1 MFGVGPDFRVIVLFG
16 GDDSAGVAHAI
27 SETTLLLMTQ
37 KKGSWV
43 VERVVGSGELRAP
56 DDSLREQLKRLQ
68 ITPPLSD
75 ERAQEIIDK
84 ALESS
89 SLQMRN
95 LVAIITGLMGSGKT
109 WLLSR
114 LFNQQPPDLYTST
127 GIAEQSFRGLLH
139 HMMSLTSWQQ
149 FSHGNILE
157 YLASVF
163 REEIPPVEV
172 VDVDTTLAS
181 IQISEPA
188 QPPLPTLPSA
198 SSSPSSSV
206 SPPAEASAPQPKPPS
221 QLEKTTTGQSMV
233 RLVKAPQSSQSLTM
247 LELIHMIDTGG
258 QPELMEH
265 MPSLV
270 YCCHLAVLVLN
281 LMFGPDEYPPVH
293 FHVKGK
299 AYKRA
304 LPSQHTGRQTI
315 QQLACTL
322 QAKRF
327 TQKEGQCF
335 RLLVVGTHRDCV
347 EGDLAARVKEYDD
360 ALRAILLPACHGEL
374 IRYSATQIPFVLNL
388 KNPDTNDISTLELM
402 RTKVSESEVGEVINM
417 PGAFLVFEQV
427 LMEFAKKKGR
437 DILSFSECLEVGGN
451 LKMKAEDVQAALIF
465 FHRQITF
472 LYFQYVL
479 PNLVFT
485 KPQTPLDFA
494 NAVVRFSYKVK
505 SGEEKGVEE
514 TLASSLRDGI
524 ITEEILGHKLLS
536 KCFIPNLYEP
546 HDAIDLLLHTFSLAP
561 LSREPQSKTDD
572 SKSVQPAA
580 PSREKREYLMMSL
593 CPAIPNKQ
601 LSQYIPAPSEIA
613 PLVVKFSKDCV
624 PMGCFSSTI
633 SCLLSLYDWQLSR
646 LKDGSPECLAHN
658 LVSLSGPQ
666 LPVQIVLADKAKHL
680 EIHVHA
686 QRDIIS
692 PQVCFRIHEIVFAA
706 IEQVFKRMNLSKID
720 ISPACL
726 CSCSTVSEAHSAL
739 FQKSVDSKWYL
750 QCSRT
755 HKTVG
760 SAQEEHRL
768 WLDVPDTEKEKP
780 SLPKCHLLNI
790 PETVGAEYRRFGTI
804 LLNDGNG
811 TLVDAIEHDCNY
823 QCHRISSKILQKWI
837 LGTGKPPTWR
847 VLVETLRDCKLN
859 VLADQIQTK
868 YL

>member
-1 MFGVGPDFRVIVLFG
+1 MCYFTL
-16 GDDSAGVAHAI
+16 SA
-27 SETTLLLMTQ
+27 
-37 KKGSWV
+37 
-43 VERVVGSGELRAP
+43 
-56 DDSLREQLKRLQ
+56 
-68 ITPPLSD
+68 PLSD

-84 ALESS
+84 ALKSS

-163 REEIPPVEV
+163 RDEISSVEV
-172 VDVDTTLAS
+172 VDVDTTLTS

-188 QPPLPTLPSA
+188 TTDQPPLSTLPSP

-221 QLEKTTTGQSMV
+221 QLEKTTTGQSMM

-335 RLLVVGTHRDCV
+335 RLLVVGTHSDCV
-347 EGDLAARVKEYDD
+347 KGNLAARVQEYDD

-374 IRYSATQIPFVLNL
+374 IRYSATKIPFVLNL
-388 KNPDTNDISTLELM
+388 KNPDDDDKSTLELM
-402 RTKVSESEVGEVINM
+402 RTKVSESELGEVITM

-505 SGEEKGVEE
+505 SGEEKGVKE

-524 ITEEILGHKLLS
+524 ITEEILGHKRLS

-546 HDAIDLLLHTFSLAP
+546 HDAMNLLLHTFSLAP

-601 LSQYIPAPSEIA
+601 LTQYIPAPSEIA

-624 PMGCFSSTI
+624 PIGCFSSTI
-633 SCLLSLYDWQLSR
+633 SCLLAMYDWRLSR
-646 LKDGSPECLAHN
+646 SENGSPECLAHN
-658 LVSLSGPQ
+658 VVSLYDPQ
-666 LPVQIVLADKAKHL
+666 LPVQIVVVDMTNHI
-680 EIHVHA
+680 EIHIQAEKH
-686 QRDIIS
+686 IS
-692 PQVCFRIHEIVFAA
+692 KFCFPQLCFRIRETVFAA
-706 IEQVFKRMNLSKID
+706 IKNVFKTMQLSEIE
-720 ISPACL
+720 ILHAFPCPCPAVRD
-726 CSCSTVSEAHSAL
+726 SHSASIHQSL
-739 FQKSVDSKWYL
+739 DSTWFL
-750 QCSRT
+750 RCSRT
-755 HKTVG
+755 EKNVG
-760 SAQEEHRL
+760 PAEDKHRV
-768 WLDVPDTEKEKP
+768 WLETPVTEKEKP
-780 SLPKCHLLNI
+780 SLPKLLLLNV
-790 PETVGAEYRRFGTI
+790 PEYIGAEYRRFGTF
-804 LLNDGNG
+804 LLNDVTG
-811 TLVDAIEHDCNY
+811 TLVDAIEHDCHEKA
-823 QCHRISSKILQKWI
+823 HRITLKILQEWL
-837 LGTGKPPTWR
+837 LGKGQPTTWES
-847 VLVETLRDCKLN
+847 LVQTLRNCKLN
-859 VLADQIQTK
+859 ELADK
-868 YL
+868 VDKEYR

>member
-1 MFGVGPDFRVIVLFG
+1 MCYFTP
-16 GDDSAGVAHAI
+16 SA
-27 SETTLLLMTQ
+27 
-37 KKGSWV
+37 
-43 VERVVGSGELRAP
+43 
-56 DDSLREQLKRLQ
+56 
-68 ITPPLSD
+68 PLSD

-149 FSHGNILE
+149 FSHENILE

-163 REEIPPVEV
+163 RDEIPPVEV

-181 IQISEPA
+181 VQISEPA
-188 QPPLPTLPSA
+188 TTDQPPLPTHLSA

-221 QLEKTTTGQSMV
+221 QLEKTTTGQSMFW
-233 RLVKAPQSSQSLTM
+233 LVKAPQSSQSLTM

-347 EGDLAARVKEYDD
+347 KGDLAARVKEYDD

-388 KNPDTNDISTLELM
+388 KNPDDDDKSTLELM

-485 KPQTPLDFA
+485 KPQTPLDFT

-524 ITEEILGHKLLS
+524 ITEEILGHKRLS

-572 SKSVQPAA
+572 SKSVKPAA

-601 LSQYIPAPSEIA
+601 LSQYISAPSEIA

-624 PMGCFSSTI
+624 PIGCFSSTI
-633 SCLLSLYDWQLSR
+633 SCLLAMYDWRLSR
-646 LKDGSPECLAHN
+646 SEDGSPECLAHN
-658 LVSLSGPQ
+658 VVSLYDPQ
-666 LPVQIVLADKAKHL
+666 LPVQIVVVDMTNHI
-680 EIHVHA
+680 EIHIQAEKH
-686 QRDIIS
+686 INKFCF
-692 PQVCFRIHEIVFAA
+692 PQLCFRIRETVFAA
-706 IEQVFKRMNLSKID
+706 IKNVFKNMQLSEIE
-720 ISPACL
+720 ILHAFPCPCPAVRD
-726 CSCSTVSEAHSAL
+726 SHSASIH
-739 FQKSVDSKWYL
+739 QSPDSTWFL
-750 QCSRT
+750 RCS
-755 HKTVG
+755 KTGKNVG
-760 SAQEEHRL
+760 PAEDKHRV
-768 WLDVPDTEKEKP
+768 WLETPVTEKEKP
-780 SLPKCHLLNI
+780 SLPKLLDLKI
-790 PETVGAEYRRFGTI
+790 PEIVGADYREFGI
-804 LLNDGNG
+804 FLLNDTTGSKVDSIEIECLG
-811 TLVDAIEHDCNY
+811 KPDRITL
-823 QCHRISSKILQKWI
+823 KILQCWVV
-837 LGTGKPPTWR
+837 GKGEPPTWH
-847 VLVETLRDCKLN
+847 TLRRTLNRCKLT
-859 VLADQIQTK
+859 VLAEQIK
-868 YL
+868 KEFL

>member
-1 MFGVGPDFRVIVLFG
+1 MCYF
-16 GDDSAGVAHAI
+16 
-27 SETTLLLMTQ
+27 
-37 KKGSWV
+37 
-43 VERVVGSGELRAP
+43 
-56 DDSLREQLKRLQ
+56 
-68 ITPPLSD
+68 TPSVPLSD

-127 GIAEQSFRGLLH
+127 GITEQSFRGLLH

-157 YLASVF
+157 YVASVF
-163 REEIPPVEV
+163 RDEIPPVEV
-172 VDVDTTLAS
+172 VDVDATLAS

-221 QLEKTTTGQSMV
+221 QLEKTTTGQSMFW
-233 RLVKAPQSSQSLTM
+233 LVKAPQSSQSLTM

-281 LMFGPDEYPPVH
+281 LMFGPDEYLPVH

-335 RLLVVGTHRDCV
+335 QLLVVGTHRDCV

-360 ALRAILLPACHGEL
+360 ALRAILLPACEAEL
-374 IRYSATQIPFVLNL
+374 ICYSPSEIPFVLNL
-388 KNPDTNDISTLELM
+388 KEPDDDDVSKLELI
-402 RTKVSESEVGEVINM
+402 RTKVSESEVGEVVTK
-417 PGAFLVFEQV
+417 PGSYFIFEQV
-427 LMEFAKKKGR
+427 LMEFAAKKGR
-437 DILSFSECLEVGGN
+437 DILSFDECLEVGGN

-472 LYFQYVL
+472 LYFQHVL

-485 KPQTPLDFA
+485 KPQTPLDFI
-494 NAVVRFSYKVK
+494 NAVVQFSYKVNC
-505 SGEEKGVEE
+505 GEVKGV
-514 TLASSLRDGI
+514 TAKLTSSLRDGI
-524 ITEEILGHKLLS
+524 ITEEILSHKLLS

-561 LSREPQSKTDD
+561 LSYQPQSNKG
-572 SKSVQPAA
+572 SMQVVQSSTSALA
-580 PSREKREYLMMSL
+580 GRKKREYLMMSL
-593 CPAIPNKQ
+593 LPNKQ
-601 LSQYIPAPSEIA
+601 LSPTASGIA

-624 PMGCFSSTI
+624 PLGCFSSTI
-633 SCLLSLYDWQLSR
+633 SCLLALYDWELSR
-646 LKDGSPECLAHN
+646 LENGSPECLAHN
-658 LVSLSGPQ
+658 VVSLSGPQ
-666 LPVQIVLADKAKHL
+666 LPVQIMLADKAKHI
-680 EIHVHA
+680 EIHVYA
-686 QRDIIS
+686 DEGSDICIS
-692 PQVCFRIHEIVFAA
+692 SCICYRIHEIVFAA
-706 IEQVFKRMNLSKID
+706 ITQVFKRMNMTEID
-720 ISPACL
+720 ISPAFL
-726 CSCSTVSEAHSAL
+726 CSCSRVSEAHSAL
-739 FQKSVDSKWYL
+739 FRKSFDSKWYL
-750 QCSRT
+750 QCSKTRR
-755 HKTVG
+755 TVG
-760 SAQEEHRL
+760 LAQEKHTI
-768 WLDVPDTEKEKP
+768 WLDIPDAEKEKP
-780 SLPKCHLLNI
+780 SLVQFQHLNVS
-790 PETVGAEYRRFGTI
+790 ETVGADYRKFGTL

-811 TLVDAIEHDCNY
+811 KIVETIEHDCHY
-823 QCHRISSKILQKWI
+823 QSYSITTKILQKWI
-837 LGTGKPPTWR
+837 LGTGKAPTWR

-859 VLADQIQTK
+859 VLADQIEK
-868 YL
+868 IYL

>member
-1 MFGVGPDFRVIVLFG
+1 MCYFTP
-16 GDDSAGVAHAI
+16 SA
-27 SETTLLLMTQ
+27 
-37 KKGSWV
+37 
-43 VERVVGSGELRAP
+43 
-56 DDSLREQLKRLQ
+56 
-68 ITPPLSD
+68 PLSD

-163 REEIPPVEV
+163 REELSSVEV

-188 QPPLPTLPSA
+188 TTDQPPLRTLPSA
-198 SSSPSSSV
+198 SSTPSSSV
-206 SPPAEASAPQPKPPS
+206 SPSAETSAPQPKPPS
-221 QLEKTTTGQSMV
+221 QLVKTTTGQSMV

-265 MPSLV
+265 MPSLL

-293 FHVKGK
+293 MHVKGK

-347 EGDLAARVKEYDD
+347 KGDLAARVKEYDD
-360 ALRAILLPACHGEL
+360 ALRAILLPACEAELICYSPSEIPFVVNLKEPDDDDVSKLEL
-374 IRYSATQIPFVLNL
+374 IR
-388 KNPDTNDISTLELM
+388 
-402 RTKVSESEVGEVINM
+402 TKVGESGVGKVVTK
-417 PGAFLVFEQV
+417 PGSYFIFEQV
-427 LMEFAKKKGR
+427 LTEFAAKTGR
-437 DILSFSECLEVGGN
+437 DILSFDECLEVGGN
-451 LKMKAEDVQAALIF
+451 LKMKTEDVQAALIF

-472 LYFQYVL
+472 LHFQYVL

-485 KPQTPLDFA
+485 KPQIPLDFI
-494 NAVVRFSYKVK
+494 NAVVQFSYEVNA
-505 SGEEKGVEE
+505 GEVKGV
-514 TLASSLRDGI
+514 TAKLSSSLRDGI
-524 ITEEILGHKLLS
+524 ITEEILGHKRLS

-546 HDAIDLLLHTFSLAP
+546 HDAIDLMLHTFSLAP
-561 LSREPQSKTDD
+561 FSHEPQSKTDD
-572 SKSVQPAA
+572 SKFVQPAA
-580 PSREKREYLMMSL
+580 PSRGKREYLMMSL

-633 SCLLSLYDWQLSR
+633 SCLLAMYDWRLSR
-646 LKDGSPECLAHN
+646 AKNGSPECLAHN
-658 LVSLSGPQ
+658 VVSLYDPQ
-666 LPVQIVLADKAKHL
+666 LPVQIILVDMANHI
-680 EIHVHA
+680 EIHIRAKEEINKCLFPSICVHIREA
-686 QRDIIS
+686 
-692 PQVCFRIHEIVFAA
+692 VFAA
-706 IEQVFKRMNLSKID
+706 VTEVFDTMHLAEME
-720 ISPACL
+720 ISPAFL
-726 CSCSTVSEAHSAL
+726 CSCGEFSESHSAST
-739 FQKSVDSKWYL
+739 FQFQSEMFL
-750 QCSRT
+750 RCSRANET
-755 HKTVG
+755 IE
-760 SAQEEHRL
+760 SAQQKHKM
-768 WLDVPDTEKEKP
+768 WLETPVVEKEKP
-780 SLPKCHLLNI
+780 TLPKLYQLNI
-790 PETVGAEYRRFGTI
+790 PECVGADYIKFGTL
-804 LLNDGNG
+804 LLNDECG
-811 TLVDAIEHDCNY
+811 TLVDAIEHDCR
-823 QCHRISSKILQKWI
+823 QSHRITSKILQKWVN
-837 LGTGKPPTWR
+837 GTGKPPTWQA
-847 VLVETLRDCKLN
+847 LIETLCSCN
-859 VLADQIQTK
+859 YTTLADQIHKQ

>member
-1 MFGVGPDFRVIVLFG
+1 MCYFTP
-16 GDDSAGVAHAI
+16 SA
-27 SETTLLLMTQ
+27 
-37 KKGSWV
+37 
-43 VERVVGSGELRAP
+43 
-56 DDSLREQLKRLQ
+56 
-68 ITPPLSD
+68 PLSD

-157 YLASVF
+157 YLASIF

-172 VDVDTTLAS
+172 VNVDTTLAS

-188 QPPLPTLPSA
+188 TTDQPPLPTLPSP

-221 QLEKTTTGQSMV
+221 HLEKTTTGQSMV
-233 RLVKAPQSSQSLTM
+233 WLVKTPQSSQSLTM

-270 YCCHLAVLVLN
+270 YYCHLAVLVLN

-293 FHVKGK
+293 MHENGK

-304 LPSQHTGRQTI
+304 LPSQYTGRQMI

-327 TQKEGQCF
+327 SQREGQIF
-335 RLLVVGTHRDCV
+335 RVLVVATHRDRV
-347 EGDLAARVKEYDD
+347 WRLAARVRAYDQ
-360 ALRAILLPACHGEL
+360 ALRDILLPACDNEL
-374 IRYSATQIPFVLNL
+374 IRYSASEIPFVVNL
-388 KNPDTNDISTLELM
+388 KKPNKEDVSKFELI
-402 RTKVSESEVGEVINM
+402 RTKVSESGVGEVINV
-417 PGAFLVFEQV
+417 PGAFLLFEQELV
-427 LMEFAKKKGR
+427 GFASKEGR
-437 DILSFSECLEVGGN
+437 DIVSLDESMRVGGN
-451 LKMKAEDVQAALIF
+451 LKMKAENVQAALIF
-465 FHRQITF
+465 FHRQMTF
-472 LYFQYVL
+472 LYFQHVL

-485 KPQTPLDFA
+485 NPQIPVDCV
-494 NAVVRFSYKVK
+494 NAIVQFSYKVN
-505 SGEEKGVEE
+505 SGELKGVEE
-514 TLASSLRDGI
+514 NLTSSLRDGVV
-524 ITEEILGHKLLS
+524 TKETLGHSLLS

-546 HDAIDLLLHTFSLAP
+546 QHAIDLLLHTFTLAP
-561 LSREPQSKTDD
+561 LSCEPESMVGSRE
-572 SKSVQPAA
+572 AA
-580 PSREKREYLMMSL
+580 LPTTPTSSSREKREYLMMSL
-593 CPAIPNKQ
+593 RPAKSDKELSRYVRAHSDIP
-601 LSQYIPAPSEIA
+601 
-613 PLVVKFSKDCV
+613 PLVVHFSKDCV
-624 PMGCFSSTI
+624 PLSCFSSTI

-646 LKDGSPECLAHN
+646 LKDSSPECLAHN

-790 PETVGAEYRRFGTI
+790 PETVGAEYRIFGTI

-837 LGTGKPPTWR
+837 LGTGKPLTWR

>member
-1 MFGVGPDFRVIVLFG
+1 MCYFTP
-16 GDDSAGVAHAI
+16 SA
-27 SETTLLLMTQ
+27 
-37 KKGSWV
+37 
-43 VERVVGSGELRAP
+43 
-56 DDSLREQLKRLQ
+56 
-68 ITPPLSD
+68 PLSD

-163 REEIPPVEV
+163 RDEIPVEV

-221 QLEKTTTGQSMV
+221 QLEKTTTGQSIV
-233 RLVKAPQSSQSLTM
+233 RLVKAPQSSQSYTM

-281 LMFGPDEYPPVH
+281 LMFGPDEYPPVD

-347 EGDLAARVKEYDD
+347 KGDLAARVKEYDD
-360 ALRAILLPACHGEL
+360 ALKAILLPACHGEL
-374 IRYSATQIPFVLNL
+374 IRYSATEIPFVLNL
-388 KNPDTNDISTLELM
+388 KNPNGDDESTLELM
-402 RTKVSESEVGEVINM
+402 RTKVSESKVGEVINM

-472 LYFQYVL
+472 LYFQSVL

-494 NAVVRFSYKVK
+494 NAVVQFSYKVK

-514 TLASSLRDGI
+514 TLTSSLRDGI
-524 ITEEILGHKLLS
+524 ITEEILGHSLLS

-546 HDAIDLLLHTFSLAP
+546 HDAVDLLLHTFSLAP

-601 LSQYIPAPSEIA
+601 LSQCIPAPSEIA

-633 SCLLSLYDWQLSR
+633 SCLLAMYDWRLSR
-646 LKDGSPECLAHN
+646 SEDGSPECLAHN
-658 LVSLSGPQ
+658 VVSLYDPQ
-666 LPVQIVLADKAKHL
+666 LPVQIVVVDMTNHIEIYVQAEKH
-680 EIHVHA
+680 INKF
-686 QRDIIS
+686 S
-692 PQVCFRIHEIVFAA
+692 FPQLCFQIRETVFAA
-706 IEQVFKRMNLSKID
+706 IENVFKTMHLSEIE
-720 ISPACL
+720 ILHAFPCPCPAVRD
-726 CSCSTVSEAHSAL
+726 SHSASIHQSPDSTRFL
-739 FQKSVDSKWYL
+739 RCSKTGKSVGPAEDK
-750 QCSRT
+750 
-755 HKTVG
+755 
-760 SAQEEHRL
+760 HRV
-768 WLDVPDTEKEKP
+768 WLETPVTEKEKP
-780 SLPKCHLLNI
+780 FLPKLLDLEIPEKVGADYRKKPSLPKLLLLNV
-790 PETVGAEYRRFGTI
+790 PECIGAEYRRFGTF
-804 LLNDGNG
+804 LLNDVTG
-811 TLVDAIEHDCNY
+811 TLVDAIEHDCHDRA
-823 QCHRISSKILQKWI
+823 HRITLKILQEWL
-837 LGTGKPPTWR
+837 LGKGQPTTWES
-847 VLVETLRDCKLN
+847 LVQTLRNCKLN
-859 VLADQIQTK
+859 ELADK
-868 YL
+868 VDKEYR

>member
-1 MFGVGPDFRVIVLFG
+1 MCYFTP
-16 GDDSAGVAHAI
+16 SA
-27 SETTLLLMTQ
+27 
-37 KKGSWV
+37 
-43 VERVVGSGELRAP
+43 
-56 DDSLREQLKRLQ
+56 
-68 ITPPLSD
+68 PLSD

-181 IQISEPA
+181 IQISELA
-188 QPPLPTLPSA
+188 TTDQPPLPTLLSS

-206 SPPAEASAPQPKPPS
+206 SPPAEASASQPKPPS
-221 QLEKTTTGQSMV
+221 QLEKTTTGQSMM
-233 RLVKAPQSSQSLTM
+233 RLVQAPQSSQSLTM

-304 LPSQHTGRQTI
+304 LPSQHTGRQMI

-327 TQKEGQCF
+327 SQREGQIF
-335 RLLVVGTHRDCV
+335 RVLVVATHRDRV
-347 EGDLAARVKEYDD
+347 WRLAARVRAYDQ
-360 ALRAILLPACHGEL
+360 ALRDILLPACEGEL
-374 IRYSATQIPFVLNL
+374 ICFSASEIPFVVNL
-388 KNPDTNDISTLELM
+388 KKPNKEDVSKFELI
-402 RTKVSESEVGEVINM
+402 RTKVSESGVGEVINV
-417 PGAFLVFEQV
+417 PGAFLLFEQELV
-427 LMEFAKKKGR
+427 GFASKQGR
-437 DILSFSECLEVGGN
+437 DIVSLDECMHVGGN

-485 KPQTPLDFA
+485 KPQTPLDFT

-505 SGEEKGVEE
+505 SGEEKGVKE

-524 ITEEILGHKLLS
+524 ITEEIFGHKLLS

-561 LSREPQSKTDD
+561 LSREPQLKTDD
-572 SKSVQPAA
+572 SESVQPAA

-633 SCLLSLYDWQLSR
+633 SCLLAMYDWRLSR
-646 LKDGSPECLAHN
+646 SEDGSPECLAHN
-658 LVSLSGPQ
+658 VVSLYDPQ
-666 LPVQIVLADKAKHL
+666 LPVQIVVVDMTNHI
-680 EIHVHA
+680 EIHIQAEKH
-686 QRDIIS
+686 INKFCF
-692 PQVCFRIHEIVFAA
+692 PQLCFRIRETVFAA
-706 IEQVFKRMNLSKID
+706 IKNVFKTMHLSEIE
-720 ISPACL
+720 ISRAFPCPCPAVRD
-726 CSCSTVSEAHSAL
+726 SHSASIHQSL
-739 FQKSVDSKWYL
+739 DSTWFL
-750 QCSRT
+750 RCS
-755 HKTVG
+755 KTEKNVG
-760 SAQEEHRL
+760 PAEDKHRV
-768 WLDVPDTEKEKP
+768 WLETPVTEKEKP
-780 SLPKCHLLNI
+780 SLPKLLDLEI
-790 PETVGAEYRRFGTI
+790 PERVGADYRKFGI
-804 LLNDGNG
+804 FLLNDATGSKVDSIEIECLG
-811 TLVDAIEHDCNY
+811 KPDRITL
-823 QCHRISSKILQKWI
+823 KILQCWVV
-837 LGTGKPPTWR
+837 GKGEPPTWH
-847 VLVETLRDCKLN
+847 TLTHTLNRCKLT
-859 VLADQIQTK
+859 VLAEQIK
-868 YL
+868 KEFL

>member
-1 MFGVGPDFRVIVLFG
+1 MCYFTP
-16 GDDSAGVAHAI
+16 SA
-27 SETTLLLMTQ
+27 
-37 KKGSWV
+37 
-43 VERVVGSGELRAP
+43 
-56 DDSLREQLKRLQ
+56 
-68 ITPPLSD
+68 PLSD

-84 ALESS
+84 ALVSS

-163 REEIPPVEV
+163 REAIPPVEV
-172 VDVDTTLAS
+172 MDVDTTLAS
-181 IQISEPA
+181 NQISEPA
-188 QPPLPTLPSA
+188 TTDQPPLPTLPSA
-198 SSSPSSSV
+198 SSSPSSLV
-206 SPPAEASAPQPKPPS
+206 SPPAEASAPQPKTPS

-281 LMFGPDEYPPVH
+281 LMFGPDEYPPVD

-335 RLLVVGTHRDCV
+335 RLLVVVTHRDCV
-347 EGDLAARVKEYDD
+347 KGDLAARVKEYDD
-360 ALRAILLPACHGEL
+360 ALRAILLPACEAEL
-374 IRYSATQIPFVLNL
+374 ICYSPNEIPFVLNL
-388 KNPDTNDISTLELM
+388 KEPDDDDVSKLELM
-402 RTKVSESEVGEVINM
+402 RTKVSESEVGEVVTK
-417 PGAFLVFEQV
+417 PGSYFVFEQV
-427 LMEFAKKKGR
+427 LMEFAKKKGQ
-437 DILSFSECLEVGGN
+437 DILSFNECLEVGGN

-485 KPQTPLDFA
+485 KPQIPLDFI
-494 NAVVRFSYKVK
+494 NAVVLFSYRVNA
-505 SGEEKGVEE
+505 GEVKGV
-514 TLASSLRDGI
+514 TPKLASSLRDGI
-524 ITEEILGHKLLS
+524 ITEEILSHKLLS

-601 LSQYIPAPSEIA
+601 LSQYIPAPSEIT

-633 SCLLSLYDWQLSR
+633 SCLLAMYDWRLSR
-646 LKDGSPECLAHN
+646 SEDGSPECLAHN
-658 LVSLSGPQ
+658 VISLYDPQ
-666 LPVQIVLADKAKHL
+666 LPGQIIVVDMTSHI
-680 EIHVHA
+680 EIHIRA
-686 QRDIIS
+686 AKNIDSCIF
-692 PQVCFRIHEIVFAA
+692 PQVCFHIRETMFAA
-706 IEQVFKRMNLSKID
+706 IKKVFTNMHLSELE
-720 ISPACL
+720 ISPAFL
-726 CSCSTVSEAHSAL
+726 CSCHKVSESHSA
-739 FQKSVDSKWYL
+739 SVYQSIDSKRFL
-750 QCSRT
+750 RCS
-755 HKTVG
+755 KTGNDVG
-760 SAQEEHRL
+760 PAQEEHRM
-768 WLDVPDTEKEKP
+768 WLETPVIEKEKP
-780 SLPKCHLLNI
+780 SLPKLLDLEI
-790 PETVGAEYRRFGTI
+790 PERVGADYRKFGI
-804 LLNDGNG
+804 FLLNDTTGSKVDSIEIECLG
-811 TLVDAIEHDCNY
+811 KPDRITL
-823 QCHRISSKILQKWI
+823 KILQCWVV
-837 LGTGKPPTWR
+837 GKGEPPTWH
-847 VLVETLRDCKLN
+847 TLRRTLNRCKLT
-859 VLADQIQTK
+859 VLAEQIMEEF
-868 YL
+868 L

>member
-1 MFGVGPDFRVIVLFG
+1 MCYFTP
-16 GDDSAGVAHAI
+16 SA
-27 SETTLLLMTQ
+27 
-37 KKGSWV
+37 
-43 VERVVGSGELRAP
+43 
-56 DDSLREQLKRLQ
+56 
-68 ITPPLSD
+68 PLSD

-84 ALESS
+84 ALVSS

-163 REEIPPVEV
+163 REAIPPVEV
-172 VDVDTTLAS
+172 MDVDTTLAS
-181 IQISEPA
+181 NQISEPA
-188 QPPLPTLPSA
+188 TTDQPPLPTLPSA
-198 SSSPSSSV
+198 SSSPSSLV
-206 SPPAEASAPQPKPPS
+206 SPPAEASAPQPKTPS

-281 LMFGPDEYPPVH
+281 LMFGPDEYPPVD

-347 EGDLAARVKEYDD
+347 KGDLAARVKEYDD
-360 ALRAILLPACHGEL
+360 ALRAILLPACEAEL
-374 IRYSATQIPFVLNL
+374 ICYSPNEIPFVLNL
-388 KNPDTNDISTLELM
+388 KEPDDDDVSKLELM
-402 RTKVSESEVGEVINM
+402 RTKVSESEVGEVVAK
-417 PGAFLVFEQV
+417 PGSYFVFEQV
-427 LMEFAKKKGR
+427 LMEFAKKKGQ
-437 DILSFSECLEVGGN
+437 DILSFNECLEVGGN

-485 KPQTPLDFA
+485 KPQIPLDFI
-494 NAVVRFSYKVK
+494 NAVVLFSYRVNA
-505 SGEEKGVEE
+505 GEVKGV
-514 TLASSLRDGI
+514 TPKLASSLRDGI
-524 ITEEILGHKLLS
+524 ITEEILSHKLLS

-601 LSQYIPAPSEIA
+601 LSQYIPAPSEIT

-633 SCLLSLYDWQLSR
+633 SCLLAMYDWRLSR
-646 LKDGSPECLAHN
+646 SEDGSPECLAHN
-658 LVSLSGPQ
+658 VISLYDPQ
-666 LPVQIVLADKAKHL
+666 LPGQIIVVDMTSHI
-680 EIHVHA
+680 EIHIRA
-686 QRDIIS
+686 AKNIDSCIF
-692 PQVCFRIHEIVFAA
+692 PQVCFHIRETMFAA
-706 IEQVFKRMNLSKID
+706 IKKVFTNMHLSELE
-720 ISPACL
+720 ISPAFL
-726 CSCSTVSEAHSAL
+726 CSCHKVSESHSA
-739 FQKSVDSKWYL
+739 SVYQSIDSKRFL
-750 QCSRT
+750 RCS
-755 HKTVG
+755 KTGNDVG
-760 SAQEEHRL
+760 PAQEEHRM
-768 WLDVPDTEKEKP
+768 WLETPVIEKEKP
-780 SLPKCHLLNI
+780 SLPKLLDLEI
-790 PETVGAEYRRFGTI
+790 PERVGADYRKFGI
-804 LLNDGNG
+804 FLLNDTTGSKVDSIEIECLG
-811 TLVDAIEHDCNY
+811 KPDRITL
-823 QCHRISSKILQKWI
+823 KILQCWVV
-837 LGTGKPPTWR
+837 GKGEPPTWH
-847 VLVETLRDCKLN
+847 TLRRTLNRCKLT
-859 VLADQIQTK
+859 VLAEQIMEEF
-868 YL
+868 L

>member
-1 MFGVGPDFRVIVLFG
+1 MCYFTP
-16 GDDSAGVAHAI
+16 SA
-27 SETTLLLMTQ
+27 
-37 KKGSWV
+37 
-43 VERVVGSGELRAP
+43 
-56 DDSLREQLKRLQ
+56 
-68 ITPPLSD
+68 PLSD

-163 REEIPPVEV
+163 RDEIPPVEV

-188 QPPLPTLPSA
+188 QPHLPTLPSA

-206 SPPAEASAPQPKPPS
+206 SPPAEVSAPQPKPPS
-221 QLEKTTTGQSMV
+221 QLEKTTTGQSIV

-335 RLLVVGTHRDCV
+335 QLLVVGTHRDCV
-347 EGDLAARVKEYDD
+347 EGNLAARVKEYDD
-360 ALRAILLPACHGEL
+360 ALRAILLPACEAEL
-374 IRYSATQIPFVLNL
+374 ICYSPNEIPFVLNL
-388 KNPDTNDISTLELM
+388 KEPDDDDVSKLELI
-402 RTKVSESEVGEVINM
+402 RTKVSESEVGEVVTK
-417 PGAFLVFEQV
+417 PGSYFVFEQV
-427 LMEFAKKKGR
+427 LMEFAKKKGQ

-485 KPQTPLDFA
+485 KPQIPLDFI
-494 NAVVRFSYKVK
+494 NAVVQFSYRVNAGEVK
-505 SGEEKGVEE
+505 WVTPK
-514 TLASSLRDGI
+514 LASSLRDGI

-580 PSREKREYLMMSL
+580 LSREKREYLMMSL

-633 SCLLSLYDWQLSR
+633 SCLLAMYDWRLSR
-646 LKDGSPECLAHN
+646 SEDSSPECLAHN
-658 LVSLSGPQ
+658 VVSLYDPQ
-666 LPVQIVLADKAKHL
+666 LPGQIIVVDMTSHI
-680 EIHVHA
+680 EIHIRA
-686 QRDIIS
+686 PKNIDTCIF
-692 PQVCFRIHEIVFAA
+692 PQICFHIRETMFAA
-706 IEQVFKRMNLSKID
+706 IKKVFTNMHLSELE
-720 ISPACL
+720 ISPAFL
-726 CSCSTVSEAHSAL
+726 CSCPKVSESHSA
-739 FQKSVDSKWYL
+739 SVYQSIDSKRFL
-750 QCSRT
+750 RCS
-755 HKTVG
+755 KTGNDVG
-760 SAQEEHRL
+760 PAQEEHRM
-768 WLDVPDTEKEKP
+768 WLETPVIEKEKP
-780 SLPKCHLLNI
+780 SLPKLLDLEI
-790 PETVGAEYRRFGTI
+790 PERVGADYRKFGI
-804 LLNDGNG
+804 FLLNDTTGSKVDSIEMECLG
-811 TLVDAIEHDCNY
+811 KPDRITL
-823 QCHRISSKILQKWI
+823 KILQCWVV
-837 LGTGKPPTWR
+837 GKGEPPTWH
-847 VLVETLRDCKLN
+847 TLTRTLNRCKLT
-859 VLADQIQTK
+859 VLAEQIK
-868 YL
+868 KEFL

>member
-1 MFGVGPDFRVIVLFG
+1 MCYFTP
-16 GDDSAGVAHAI
+16 SA
-27 SETTLLLMTQ
+27 
-37 KKGSWV
+37 
-43 VERVVGSGELRAP
+43 
-56 DDSLREQLKRLQ
+56 
-68 ITPPLSD
+68 PLSD

-163 REEIPPVEV
+163 RDEIPPVEV

-181 IQISEPA
+181 IRISEPA
-188 QPPLPTLPSA
+188 QPPFPTLPSA

-206 SPPAEASAPQPKPPS
+206 SPPAEASAPQAKPPS

-347 EGDLAARVKEYDD
+347 KGDLAARVKEYDD
-360 ALRAILLPACHGEL
+360 ALRAILLPACEAEL
-374 IRYSATQIPFVLNL
+374 ICYSPSEIPFVLNL
-388 KNPDTNDISTLELM
+388 KEPEDDDVSKLELI
-402 RTKVSESEVGEVINM
+402 RTKVSESEVGEVVTK
-417 PGAFLVFEQV
+417 PGSYFVFEQV
-427 LMEFAKKKGR
+427 LMEFAAKKGR
-437 DILSFSECLEVGGN
+437 DILSFDQCLEVGGD

-472 LYFQYVL
+472 LYFRYVL

-485 KPQTPLDFA
+485 KPQIPLDFI
-494 NAVVRFSYKVK
+494 NAVVQFSYEVNA
-505 SGEEKGVEE
+505 GEVKGV
-514 TLASSLRDGI
+514 TAKLSSSLRDGI
-524 ITEEILGHKLLS
+524 ITEEILGHKRLS
-536 KCFIPNLYEP
+536 KCFIPNLYDP

-601 LSQYIPAPSEIA
+601 LSQYIPALSEIA

-633 SCLLSLYDWQLSR
+633 SCLLAMYDWRLSR
-646 LKDGSPECLAHN
+646 SEDGSPECLAHN
-658 LVSLSGPQ
+658 VVSLYDPQ
-666 LPVQIVLADKAKHL
+666 LPVQIVVVDMTNHI
-680 EIHVHA
+680 EIHIQAEKH
-686 QRDIIS
+686 INKFCF
-692 PQVCFRIHEIVFAA
+692 PQLCFQIQETVFAA
-706 IEQVFKRMNLSKID
+706 IKNVFKTMHLSEIE
-720 ISPACL
+720 ISHAFPCP
-726 CSCSTVSEAHSAL
+726 CSAVRDSHSASIH
-739 FQKSVDSKWYL
+739 QSPDSTRFL
-750 QCSRT
+750 RCS
-755 HKTVG
+755 KTGKNVG
-760 SAQEEHRL
+760 PAEDKHRV
-768 WLDVPDTEKEKP
+768 WLETPVTEKEKP
-780 SLPKCHLLNI
+780 SLPKLLDLEI
-790 PETVGAEYRRFGTI
+790 PERVGADYRKFGI
-804 LLNDGNG
+804 FLLNDTTGSKVDSIEIECLG
-811 TLVDAIEHDCNY
+811 KPDQITL
-823 QCHRISSKILQKWI
+823 KILQCWVV
-837 LGTGKPPTWR
+837 GKGEPPTWH
-847 VLVETLRDCKLN
+847 TLTRTLSRCKLT
-859 VLADQIQTK
+859 VLAEQIK
-868 YL
+868 KEFL

>member
-1 MFGVGPDFRVIVLFG
+1 MCYF
-16 GDDSAGVAHAI
+16 
-27 SETTLLLMTQ
+27 
-37 KKGSWV
+37 
-43 VERVVGSGELRAP
+43 
-56 DDSLREQLKRLQ
+56 
-68 ITPPLSD
+68 TPSVPLSD

-95 LVAIITGLMGSGKT
+95 LVAIITGLTGSGKT

-114 LFNQQPPDLYTST
+114 LFNQQPPELYTST

-149 FSHGNILE
+149 FSHRNILE
-157 YLASVF
+157 YLATIF

-181 IQISEPA
+181 NQISEPA
-188 QPPLPTLPSA
+188 TTDQPPLPTLPSA

-221 QLEKTTTGQSMV
+221 QLEKTTIGQSMV
-233 RLVKAPQSSQSLTM
+233 RLVKAPQSSQSVTM

-322 QAKRF
+322 QTKRF

-347 EGDLAARVKEYDD
+347 KGDLAARVKEYDD
-360 ALRAILLPACHGEL
+360 ALRAILLPACEAEL
-374 IRYSATQIPFVLNL
+374 ICYSPSEIPFVLNL
-388 KNPDTNDISTLELM
+388 KEPDGDDVSKLELI
-402 RTKVSESEVGEVINM
+402 RTKVSESEVGGVVTT
-417 PGAFLVFEQV
+417 PGSFFVFEQV
-427 LMEFAKKKGR
+427 LMEIAKKKGR
-437 DILSFSECLEVGGN
+437 DILSFDECLEVGEN
-451 LKMKAEDVQAALIF
+451 LKMKAEDVQAALMF

-485 KPQTPLDFA
+485 KPQTPLDFI
-494 NAVVRFSYKVK
+494 NEVVQFSYKVN
-505 SGEEKGVEE
+505 SGEVKGV
-514 TLASSLRDGI
+514 TVKLASTLRDGI
-524 ITEEILGHKLLS
+524 ITEEIFGHDFLS
-536 KCFIPNLYEP
+536 KCFIPNLYEAQQ
-546 HDAIDLLLHTFSLAP
+546 AIDLLLHTFALAP
-561 LSREPQSKTDD
+561 LSYQPQSNKG
-572 SKSVQPAA
+572 SMEVVQSSTSALA
-580 PSREKREYLMMSL
+580 GREKREYLMMSL
-593 CPAIPNKQ
+593 LPNKQ
-601 LSQYIPAPSEIA
+601 LSQCIPTASGIA

-624 PMGCFSSTI
+624 PLGCFSSTI
-633 SCLLSLYDWQLSR
+633 SCLLALYDWELSR
-646 LKDGSPECLAHN
+646 LENGSPECLAHN
-658 LVSLSGPQ
+658 VVSLSGPQ
-666 LPVQIVLADKAKHL
+666 LPVQIMLVDKANHI
-680 EIHVHA
+680 EIHVYA
-686 QRDIIS
+686 EEDSNICIS
-692 PQVCFRIHEIVFAA
+692 SCICYRIHEIVFAA
-706 IEQVFKRMNLSKID
+706 ITQVFKRMNMTEID
-720 ISPACL
+720 ISPAFL
-726 CSCSTVSEAHSAL
+726 CSCSRVSEAHSAL
-739 FQKSVDSKWYL
+739 FQKSIDSKWYL
-750 QCSRT
+750 QCSKTRRT
-755 HKTVG
+755 IG
-760 SAQEEHRL
+760 SAQEKHTI
-768 WLDVPDTEKEKP
+768 WLDISDAEKEKP
-780 SLPKCHLLNI
+780 SLLQFQHLNVS
-790 PETVGAEYRRFGTI
+790 ETVGADYRKFGTL

-811 TLVDAIEHDCNY
+811 KIVEAIEHDCHY
-823 QCHRISSKILQKWI
+823 QSYSITTKILQRWI
-837 LGTGKPPTWR
+837 LGTGKPPTWQ

-859 VLADQIQTK
+859 VLADQIQKK

>member
-1 MFGVGPDFRVIVLFG
+1 MCYFTP
-16 GDDSAGVAHAI
+16 SA
-27 SETTLLLMTQ
+27 
-37 KKGSWV
+37 
-43 VERVVGSGELRAP
+43 
-56 DDSLREQLKRLQ
+56 
-68 ITPPLSD
+68 PLSD

-89 SLQMRN
+89 SLQIRN

-163 REEIPPVEV
+163 REEIPLVEV

-181 IQISEPA
+181 VQISEPA
-188 QPPLPTLPSA
+188 TTDQPPLPTLLSA

-221 QLEKTTTGQSMV
+221 QLEKTTTGQSIV

-281 LMFGPDEYPPVH
+281 LMFGPDEYLPVH

-360 ALRAILLPACHGEL
+360 ALRAILLPACEAEL
-374 IRYSATQIPFVLNL
+374 ICYSPSEIPFVLNL
-388 KNPDTNDISTLELM
+388 KEPDDDDVSKLELI
-402 RTKVSESEVGEVINM
+402 RTKVSESGVGEIITK
-417 PGAFLVFEQV
+417 PGSYFIFEQV
-427 LMEFAKKKGR
+427 LTEFAAKKGR
-437 DILSFSECLEVGGN
+437 DILSFDECLEVGGN

-472 LYFQYVL
+472 LYFRYVL

-485 KPQTPLDFA
+485 KPQIPLDFI
-494 NAVVRFSYKVK
+494 NAVVQFSYEVNA
-505 SGEEKGVEE
+505 GEVKGV
-514 TLASSLRDGI
+514 TAKLASSLRDGI
-524 ITEEILGHKLLS
+524 ITEEILGHKRLS
-536 KCFIPNLYEP
+536 ECFIPDLYEP

-561 LSREPQSKTDD
+561 LSREPQTKTDD

-601 LSQYIPAPSEIA
+601 LSQYIPTPSEIL

-633 SCLLSLYDWQLSR
+633 SCLLAMYDWRLSR
-646 LKDGSPECLAHN
+646 SEDGSPECLAHN
-658 LVSLSGPQ
+658 VVSLYDPQ
-666 LPVQIVLADKAKHL
+666 LPVQIVVVDMTNHI
-680 EIHVHA
+680 EIHIRAKEGINKCLFPSICVHTREA
-686 QRDIIS
+686 
-692 PQVCFRIHEIVFAA
+692 VFAA
-706 IEQVFKRMNLSKID
+706 VTEVFNTMHLAEME
-720 ISPACL
+720 ISPAFL
-726 CSCSTVSEAHSAL
+726 CSCGKFPESHSAST
-739 FQKSVDSKWYL
+739 FQFQSEMFL
-750 QCSRT
+750 RCSRANET
-755 HKTVG
+755 IE
-760 SAQEEHRL
+760 SAQQKHQM
-768 WLDVPDTEKEKP
+768 WLETPVVEKEKP
-780 SLPKCHLLNI
+780 TLPKLYQLNI
-790 PETVGAEYRRFGTI
+790 PECVGADYIKFGTL
-804 LLNDGNG
+804 LLNDECG
-811 TLVDAIEHDCNY
+811 TLVDAIEHDCHY
-823 QCHRISSKILQKWI
+823 RSHRITSKILQKWI

-847 VLVETLRDCKLN
+847 ALVETLHTCN
-859 VLADQIQTK
+859 YTTLADQIHKQ

>member
-1 MFGVGPDFRVIVLFG
+1 MCYFTP
-16 GDDSAGVAHAI
+16 SA
-27 SETTLLLMTQ
+27 L
-37 KKGSWV
+37 
-43 VERVVGSGELRAP
+43 
-56 DDSLREQLKRLQ
+56 
-68 ITPPLSD
+68 LSD

-89 SLQMRN
+89 SLEMRN

-172 VDVDTTLAS
+172 VDVDAS
-181 IQISEPA
+181 IQSSEPA
-188 QPPLPTLPSA
+188 TTDQPPLPTLPSA
-198 SSSPSSSV
+198 SSSPSFSV
-206 SPPAEASAPQPKPPS
+206 SPQAEDSAPQPKPPS
-221 QLEKTTTGQSMV
+221 QLEKTTIGQSMFW
-233 RLVKAPQSSQSLTM
+233 LVKAPQSSQSLTR

-265 MPSLV
+265 MPSLL

-293 FHVKGK
+293 FHLKGK

-335 RLLVVGTHRDCV
+335 QLLVVGTHRDCLK
-347 EGDLAARVKEYDD
+347 GDLAARVKQYDD
-360 ALRAILLPACHGEL
+360 ALRAILLPACEAEL
-374 IRYSATQIPFVLNL
+374 ICYSPSEIPFVLNL
-388 KNPDTNDISTLELM
+388 KEPDNDDVSKLELI
-402 RTKVSESEVGEVINM
+402 RTKVSESEVGEVVTK
-417 PGAFLVFEQV
+417 PGSYFVFEQV
-427 LMEFAKKKGR
+427 LMEFAKKKGQ
-437 DILSFSECLEVGGN
+437 DILSFNECLEVGEN

-472 LYFQYVL
+472 LYFRYVL

-485 KPQTPLDFA
+485 KPQIPLDFI
-494 NAVVRFSYKVK
+494 NAVVQFSYRVNA
-505 SGEEKGVEE
+505 GEVKGV
-514 TLASSLRDGI
+514 TAKLASSLRDGI

-536 KCFIPNLYEP
+536 ECFIPNLYEP

-561 LSREPQSKTDD
+561 LSCEPQSKTDD
-572 SKSVQPAA
+572 NKSVQPAA
-580 PSREKREYLMMSL
+580 TSTEKREYLMMSL

-633 SCLLSLYDWQLSR
+633 SCLLAMYDWRLSR
-646 LKDGSPECLAHN
+646 AKDGSPECLAHN
-658 LVSLSGPQ
+658 VVSLYDPQ
-666 LPVQIVLADKAKHL
+666 LPVQIILVDMANHL
-680 EIHVHA
+680 EIHIRAKEGINTYLFPSICVHIREA
-686 QRDIIS
+686 
-692 PQVCFRIHEIVFAA
+692 VFAA
-706 IEQVFKRMNLSKID
+706 VTEVFDTMHLAEME
-720 ISPACL
+720 ISAAFL
-726 CSCSTVSEAHSAL
+726 CSCGNFSESHSAST
-739 FQKSVDSKWYL
+739 FQFQSEMFL
-750 QCSRT
+750 RCSRANET
-755 HKTVG
+755 IE
-760 SAQEEHRL
+760 SAQQKHTM
-768 WLDVPDTEKEKP
+768 WLETPVVEKEKP
-780 SLPKCHLLNI
+780 TLPKLYQLNI
-790 PETVGAEYRRFGTI
+790 PECIAADYIKFGTL
-804 LLNDGNG
+804 LLNDEYG
-811 TLVDAIEHDCNY
+811 TLVDAIEHDCHY
-823 QCHRISSKILQKWI
+823 QSHRITSKILQKWV

-847 VLVETLRDCKLN
+847 ALVETLRTCN
-859 VLADQIQTK
+859 YTTLADQIHKQ